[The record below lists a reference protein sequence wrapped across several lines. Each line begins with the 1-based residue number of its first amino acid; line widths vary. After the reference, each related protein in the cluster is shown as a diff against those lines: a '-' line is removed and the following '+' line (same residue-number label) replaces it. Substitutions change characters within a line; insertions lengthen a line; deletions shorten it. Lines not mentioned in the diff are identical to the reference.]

1 MFISEAIT
9 RYMEE
14 TAEKRRRAKELE
26 ELTRPQWGKPC
37 ETPLKDLEAA
47 AAELAPLN
55 IELKIRHDN
64 TRRMIYD
71 ATLPAIL
78 DILKKW
84 NGKPLGEKT
93 KAKISDEM
101 KTRFN
106 CALFLSSAC
115 GGKIDLVPLT
125 AEGYSNYLFRY
136 DEFTIYTNYRDGTRK
151 NVLNDNRINGNLTAD
166 DIYLSNCPA
175 IVADPAARAAEILAE
190 FAELKRKQEQFEKEV
205 KQFNALLPSSI
216 EPRSVSG
223 FKWYL

>member
-1 MFISEAIT
+1 MFINDAIT

-14 TAEKRRRAKELE
+14 TAAKRRRAAELE
-26 ELTRPQWGKPC
+26 EFTRPQWGKPC
-37 ETPLKDLEAA
+37 KTPIKDIEAA
-47 AAELAPLN
+47 AAELAMLN

-84 NGKPLGEKT
+84 NGKPYGEKT
-93 KAKISDEM
+93 KQKISDEM

-106 CALFLSSAC
+106 CALYLSNSC
-115 GGKIDLVPLT
+115 GGNIEITPLNND
-125 AEGYSNYLFRY
+125 GYHNFNFKY
-136 DEFTIYTNYRDGTRK
+136 DDFDIYTEYRNGQQLH
-151 NVLNDNRINGNLTAD
+151 VLNNNRINGELTSED
-166 DIYLSNCPA
+166 LYFSNCPA

-190 FAELKRKQEQFEKEV
+190 FAELKRKQDQFEKDI
-205 KQFNALLPSSI
+205 KQFNNLLPSSI
-216 EPRSVSG
+216 EHRSISG

>member
-1 MFISEAIT
+1 MFINEAIT
-9 RYMEE
+9 AYMEE
-14 TAEKRRRAKELE
+14 TATKRRRAKDLE

-37 ETPLKDLEAA
+37 KTPIKDIEAA

-71 ATLPAIL
+71 ATIPAIL

-84 NGKPLGEKT
+84 NGKPYGERT
-93 KAKISDEM
+93 KQKISDDM

-106 CALFLSSAC
+106 CALYLSNTY
-115 GGKIDLVPLT
+115 GGKIDLVPLNG
-125 AEGYSNYLFRY
+125 EG
-136 DEFTIYTNYRDGTRK
+136 YTNYNFKYDDFDIYTIYK
-151 NVLNDNRINGNLTAD
+151 NGQQPHILNSNKINGEITAD
-166 DIYLSNCPA
+166 DLSLSHCPA

-190 FAELKRKQEQFEKEV
+190 FAELKHKQEQFEKEI
-205 KQFNALLPSSI
+205 KRFNNLLPSSI
-216 EPRSVSG
+216 EHRSISG